1 MAALHTQEAIELSR
15 QPNIQPDTQPD
26 TELERQPEIET
37 EAKKQTPV
45 AKLLAAAFCFL
56 VAGVNDGSL
65 GALVPYLL
73 RSYGLTPSS
82 VGLIWGL
89 SFIGWLIAALTGSWI
104 RSSTGLGGAL
114 IAGAA
119 AQLLAHGLRF
129 WTPPFV
135 LFAITF
141 IFAAVGQGYQDAQ
154 ANVFVSSLEGAH
166 RWLGV
171 IHASYS
177 AGCLVGPLLA
187 SLIATHTSQWR
198 FFYLVPG
205 GLGVVNL
212 ALAWWAFREDISISI
227 SWRTTPA
234 SEGREGKAWT
244 EMKLTLQCKVV
255 WLLSLFYFFY
265 LGVAV
270 TVGGKPPST
279 PFKLHQPWINHV
291 YTGWLVEYLV
301 QERRGQ
307 LSRVGY
313 VPTGYFG
320 GIMLGRLLLAEPAHR
335 LGEKPVIL
343 VCCLCCLALQVVFWQ
358 VNSIIADGVVVSVF
372 GFLSGPFF
380 ATGMSVAS
388 KLIPTKLHT
397 AALGLIF
404 VVAQAGGTVFPAA
417 TGAIA
422 SKAGVGVLQ
431 PLLVGLI
438 VLMGLSW
445 VLIPSVDRKRD

>member
-1 MAALHTQEAIELSR
+1 MQADVHTHAREEAIELSR
-15 QPNIQPDTQPD
+15 QPSTPGIHSETQRDIQEETQ
-26 TELERQPEIET
+26 TGRRM
-37 EAKKQTPV
+37 PV

-73 RSYGLTPSS
+73 RSYGLSPSS

-89 SFIGWLIAALTGSWI
+89 SFIGWLLAALTGSWI
-104 RSSTGLGGAL
+104 RSSAGLGGAL
-114 IAGAA
+114 VAGAA
-119 AQLLAHGLRF
+119 AQLVAHSLRF

-154 ANVFVSSLEGAH
+154 ANVFVAGLEGAH

-187 SLIATHTSQWR
+187 SLVATHTSQWMY
-198 FFYLVPG
+198 FYLVPG

-212 ALAWWAFREDISISI
+212 ALAWWAFREDICISI
-227 SWRTTPA
+227 SWRTAPTEP
-234 SEGREGKAWT
+234 ERREGKPWM
-244 EMKLTLQCKVV
+244 EMKLTMRCKVV

-270 TVGGKPPST
+270 TVGG
-279 PFKLHQPWINHV
+279 
-291 YTGWLVEYLV
+291 WLVEYLV
-301 QERRGQ
+301 KERKGQ

-320 GIMLGRLLLAEPAHR
+320 GILLGRLLLAEPAHR

-358 VNSIIADGVVVSVF
+358 VDNIVADGVV
-372 GFLSGPFF
+372 
-380 ATGMSVAS
+380 GMSVAS
-388 KLIPTKLHT
+388 KLIPTNIHT

-404 VVAQAGGTVFPAA
+404 VVAQAGGTVFPAI

-422 SKAGVGVLQ
+422 SKAGVSVLQ
-431 PLLVGLI
+431 PMLVGLI

-445 VLIPSVDRKRD
+445 ALVPRVDRKRD